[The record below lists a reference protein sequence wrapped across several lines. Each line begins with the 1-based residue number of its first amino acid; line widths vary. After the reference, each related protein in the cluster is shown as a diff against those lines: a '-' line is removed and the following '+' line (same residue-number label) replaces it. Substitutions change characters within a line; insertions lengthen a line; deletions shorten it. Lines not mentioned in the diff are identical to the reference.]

1 MLNGFYKEL
10 SNIKSIQVLKNDDP
24 SRIII
29 SADGYSGIELSHHL
43 RKNGIEAEGYGLNY
57 VILISTVCDS
67 EKGFEVLIQALKHLE
82 KRKKQKISF
91 DKIKLPEKEYNI
103 WEIKST
109 QQTEFKNSSGKISG
123 EYVFAYPPGVPIIA
137 PGEIISNDIIDYI
150 NTLIAKGI
158 NIISDS
164 NLLPHSILTKYD

>member
-1 MLNGFYKEL
+1 M
-10 SNIKSIQVLKNDDP
+10 
-24 SRIII
+24 
-29 SADGYSGIELSHHL
+29 
-43 RKNGIEAEGYGLNY
+43 
-57 VILISTVCDS
+57 CDS